1 MCKGLNRTE
10 QDEVPR
16 HTPHLPPNP
25 NKYAINPHA
34 EIITTNILCPA
45 AKPLPDTSNALAQ
58 TTGSVLGVGI
68 GVSSLDASN
77 KFYSSL
83 FGFGT
88 GLRFPF
94 TAWDEDIMLP
104 PGNTLPIPVLLPMK
118 FKTGGSSI
126 FKEDRPVKDLPVML
140 KLTVPDAKVM
150 VDKIVAA
157 GGKAASNVK
166 GGKEG
171 VLYAKDLDGYLLELV
186 SGGPMAFTGV
196 AYGSSDPGKSASFFA
211 KLTGTPPLPVASA
224 GPWNL
229 TTVTKKK
236 FDISFLDFGDGRPTK
251 KLPLKI
257 NWATPSVSGFMK
269 TITEEGG
276 SMVDLGL
283 GVLSSFASFGYD
295 NVDQILLE
303 MNPVPGTG

>member
-1 MCKGLNRTE
+1 MI
-10 QDEVPR
+10 
-16 HTPHLPPNP
+16 LPG
-25 NKYAINPHA
+25 
-34 EIITTNILCPA
+34 ITL
-45 AKPLPDTSNALAQ
+45 
-58 TTGSVLGVGI
+58 
-68 GVSSLDASN
+68 
-77 KFYSSL
+77 
-83 FGFGT
+83 
-88 GLRFPF
+88 
-94 TAWDEDIMLP
+94 
-104 PGNTLPIPVLLPMK
+104 PVLLPMK

-140 KLTVPDAKVM
+140 KFTVPDAKVM

-157 GGKAASNVK
+157 GGIAAPNVK

-186 SGGPMAFTGV
+186 PGGTIAFTGV
-196 AYGSSDPGKSASFFA
+196 AYGSSNPEKSASFFA
-211 KLTGTPPLPVASA
+211 KLTGTSPSPDAGA

-251 KLPLKI
+251 KLPLKM
-257 NWATPSVSGFMK
+257 NWATPSVSGFTK

-276 SMVDLGL
+276 SLVDMGI
-283 GVLSSFASFGYD
+283 GILSSFASFGYD
-295 NVDQILLE
+295 NVDQIMLE